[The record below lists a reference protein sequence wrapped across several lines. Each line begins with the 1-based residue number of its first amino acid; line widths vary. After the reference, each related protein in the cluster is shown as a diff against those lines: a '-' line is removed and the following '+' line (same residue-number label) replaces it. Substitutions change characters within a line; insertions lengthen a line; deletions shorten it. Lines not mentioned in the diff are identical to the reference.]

1 MQHWSTSF
9 MPNKRAKG
17 RERGREI
24 ERERLFTVPSRSLMV
39 FKGSA
44 RGSGAPCLV
53 SCLGIGAA
61 PITAQRPCLGRGV
74 SHPVQSGVTT
84 FSDSLLR
91 PARTPPCVC
100 VCVCVLHVYGQH
112 LAAAAPLYRR
122 CMAFASASLYISSPG
137 KPYGTGARP
146 HRKRNSVS
154 IPRETAARFHLL
166 FHRVIP
172 LLFWGWYRS
181 LWCCGIAIYI
191 YIYIYTHIYL
201 YFFAI
206 DWISILSIWS
216 WTFKGF

>member
-1 MQHWSTSF
+1 

-100 VCVCVLHVYGQH
+100 VCVCVCVCRYGFCTYLYVYVCGGVYVQTFVCV
-112 LAAAAPLYRR
+112 LAFELLKTYLYPLY
-122 CMAFASASLYISSPG
+122 
-137 KPYGTGARP
+137 
-146 HRKRNSVS
+146 
-154 IPRETAARFHLL
+154 
-166 FHRVIP
+166 
-172 LLFWGWYRS
+172 
-181 LWCCGIAIYI
+181 
-191 YIYIYTHIYL
+191 
-201 YFFAI
+201 
-206 DWISILSIWS
+206 IL
-216 WTFKGF
+216 